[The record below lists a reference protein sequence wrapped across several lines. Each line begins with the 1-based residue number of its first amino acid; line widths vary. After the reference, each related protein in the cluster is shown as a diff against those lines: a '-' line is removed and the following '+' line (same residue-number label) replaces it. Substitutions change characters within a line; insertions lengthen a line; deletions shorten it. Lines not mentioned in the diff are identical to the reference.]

1 MAPKGKFVDWHCET
15 PLAAPELTH
24 ELIAQV
30 TKTGGYA
37 IAETPVGLVLTRKY
51 FPTWRVFLLGLPALI
66 FGRKSEVA
74 VVRVEV
80 ASESTSRV
88 AVTGRLVSWM
98 RTDLRKLLDA
108 LGAEPPDFAK
118 QTGPRPA

>member
-1 MAPKGKFVDWHCET
+1 MAPKGKLVDWHCET
-15 PLAAPELTH
+15 PLAAPDLTH

-37 IAETPVGLVLTRKY
+37 ISETPAGLVLTRKY
-51 FPTWRVFLLGLPALI
+51 FPTWRVLVLGLPALV

-74 VVRVEV
+74 SVRVDAV
-80 ASESTSRV
+80 SPSRSRV
-88 AVTGRLVSWM
+88 AVSGRLVSWM

-108 LGAEPPDFAK
+108 LGAEPGDFA
-118 QTGPRPA
+118 R